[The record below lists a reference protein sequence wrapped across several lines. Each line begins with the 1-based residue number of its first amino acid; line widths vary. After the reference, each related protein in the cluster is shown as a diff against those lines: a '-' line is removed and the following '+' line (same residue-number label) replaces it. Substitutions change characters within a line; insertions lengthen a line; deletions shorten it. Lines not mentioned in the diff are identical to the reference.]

1 MESMKV
7 LIIDDEI
14 DFLETI
20 VKRLKKRLFEAWGF
34 ASGEEGLELLRQ
46 KPFDV
51 ILLDVKM
58 PGGMDGIEVLRE
70 IKKTRPETQ
79 VILLTGHVSEETSI
93 EGMKYG
99 AFDYLIKP
107 VKFEELLIKMGAA
120 FEQKKLKTT

>member
-20 VKRLKKRLFEAWGF
+20 VKRLKKRLFEAWGV
-34 ASGEEGLELLRQ
+34 AGGEEGLELLRQ

-120 FEQKKLKTT
+120 FEQKKLKKP